1 VLRGHYGEYGMPD
14 NYRALSGFRQAARNI
29 WLTCLRRRSQK
40 SRSMGW
46 DMFQALTECFP
57 LPTPRITHPWSARTA

>member
-1 VLRGHYGEYGMPD
+1 MPD
-14 NYRALSGFRQAARNI
+14 NYRALGGFRQAARSI
-29 WLTCLRRRSQK
+29 WLTCLWRRSQK

-46 DMFQALTECFP
+46 DMFQALTERFP